1 MVPIWYHT
9 PAKPLSN
16 RQQLTLAVS
25 GSAVRSRLAP
35 PAIAKKMLCRLR
47 LSVRT
52 LGFHP
57 SKRSSILLGDAIHLK
72 APYHGAFLRLSVLQ

>member
-1 MVPIWYHT
+1 MLENV
-9 PAKPLSN
+9 
-16 RQQLTLAVS
+16 
-25 GSAVRSRLAP
+25 AP

-57 SKRSSILLGDAIHLK
+57 SKRSSILLGDAIHFK
-72 APYHGAFLRLSVLQ
+72 NPVSTGFFSFESSTGTEHWYRR